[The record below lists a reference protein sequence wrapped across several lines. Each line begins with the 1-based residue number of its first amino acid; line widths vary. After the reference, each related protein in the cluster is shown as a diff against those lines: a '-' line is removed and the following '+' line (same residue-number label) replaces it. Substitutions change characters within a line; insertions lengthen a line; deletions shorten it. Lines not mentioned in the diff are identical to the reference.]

1 MTIAE
6 IKAYLSENEAD
17 ENVKALLSEFAPAT
31 ELTGEKVVQF
41 LETDDGFRVAKPLF
55 DRYAGKAIQTHDE
68 RRAPEV
74 QRMVEEA
81 TAKAKRESEM
91 TAQERTEKAI
101 ADLNAK
107 IAASEQALYR
117 EKMISEIRA
126 EAESMGVPVEIAVDL
141 THPTLTLDYA
151 RQRIETFAKAREAEV
166 SAGINDR
173 LKGAYKPGSGVDKT
187 TAPDIRKMSME
198 ELIAKEEKGELN
210 ELLTKQ

>member
-17 ENVKALLSEFAPAT
+17 ENVKALLSEFAPAR
-31 ELTGEKVVQF
+31 ELTGDSVVSY

-68 RRAPEV
+68 KRAPEV

>member
-17 ENVKALLSEFAPAT
+17 ENVKALLSEFAPAR
-31 ELTGEKVVQF
+31 ELTGDYVVSY

-68 RRAPEV
+68 KRAPEV

-117 EKMISEIRA
+117 EKMLSEIRA
-126 EAESMGVPVEIAVDL
+126 EAESKGVPVDLAVDL
-141 THPTLTLDYA
+141 TNPSMTLDYA
-151 RQRIETFAKAREAEV
+151 KQRIDNFVKAKEAEIA
-166 SAGINDR
+166 SGINDR
-173 LKGAYKPGSGVDKT
+173 LKGAHRPGSGNEPAGAIDVK
-187 TAPDIRKMSME
+187 KLSFE
-198 ELIAKEEKGELN
+198 EMVAREEKGELN
-210 ELLTKQ
+210 DLLTQ